1 MNRHEGVNMIEMNAS
16 DGIVGNPGE
25 RRAMSGG
32 APPPPTPGDP
42 MQKPSEIPK
51 DPNEVQNPPPREMP
65 PAPAPN
71 EDDRERATSRG

>member
-1 MNRHEGVNMIEMNAS
+1 MIEMNAPNGFLG
-16 DGIVGNPGE
+16 DPGD

-32 APPPPTPGDP
+32 APAPTPGDP

-51 DPNEVQNPPPREMP
+51 DPNEVQSPPPREMP

-71 EDDRERATSRG
+71 EDDRERATSRE